1 MIFIMKFAKYE
12 IHQLYQISVN
22 FFFLIFFFLKIKL
35 KCWFDDFHISV
46 NSRHSLVNFYSGE
59 RGTKAIFAFIFALIA
74 KINKY
79 TNTHTHII
87 YTCIYIY
94 IYIYIHTHLYTHE
107 SIYTT
112 FPVY

>member
-22 FFFLIFFFLKIKL
+22 YGFFFFFLKIKL

-74 KINKY
+74 KINK
-79 TNTHTHII
+79 
-87 YTCIYIY
+87 
-94 IYIYIHTHLYTHE
+94 
-107 SIYTT
+107 
-112 FPVY
+112 

>member
-22 FFFLIFFFLKIKL
+22 YGFFFFFLKIKL

-74 KINKY
+74 KINKWY
-79 TNTHTHII
+79 TQTHTHII
-87 YTCIYIY
+87 YTC